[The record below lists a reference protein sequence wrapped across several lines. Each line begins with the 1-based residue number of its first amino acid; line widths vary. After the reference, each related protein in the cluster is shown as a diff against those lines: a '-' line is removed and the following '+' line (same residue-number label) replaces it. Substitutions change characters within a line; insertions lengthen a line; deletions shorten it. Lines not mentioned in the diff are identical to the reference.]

1 MNHLST
7 TELES
12 GLDKIRRSPAS
23 DGPLE
28 MIVRRPDIDERES
41 LQVGELSCE
50 DGLVGD
56 NWRVRGSS
64 RTDDGSSHPD
74 MQITIIN
81 SRLLQ
86 LVAPD
91 SDQRLLVGDQLAV
104 DLDLSGSNL
113 PAGTQLSIGEA
124 VLEVTDQPHTGCKK
138 FNARFG
144 VDALRFVNSEVGR
157 GLRLRGINAR
167 VITPGRI
174 EVGERVTKL

>member
-1 MNHLST
+1 MHHLST

-12 GLDKIRRSPAS
+12 GLDEIRRSPAAE
-23 DGPLE
+23 GPLE
-28 MIVRRPDIDERES
+28 MIVRRPDVDERES
-41 LQVGELSCE
+41 LQEGELSCD

-56 NWRVRGSS
+56 NWKVRGSS
-64 RTDDGSSHPD
+64 RTDDGTSHPD

-81 SRLLQ
+81 SRFLR

-91 SDQRLLVGDQLAV
+91 SDQRPLVGDQLAV
-104 DLDLSGSNL
+104 DLDLSESNL
-113 PAGTQLSIGEA
+113 PAGTRLSLGEA

-157 GLRLRGINAR
+157 DLRLRGINAR
-167 VITPGRI
+167 VVTPGLI
-174 EVGERVTKL
+174 QVGERVTKL